1 MNSKLVALIV
11 ALAIIGAIVYKKSK
25 KADKFAPYFCSSRT
39 GECADLGSREST
51 SWGNSVS

>member
-11 ALAIIGAIVYKKSK
+11 ALAIIGAIVYKKNK